1 MVLDKE
7 STIPLYYQLAERLR
21 EQMQVG
27 ELQAGDQL
35 PSERELSESMG
46 VSRMTARQA
55 LAYLI
60 RAGLLVVKPGIGTFV
75 AEPKLTHDVLHLFGF
90 SEETARQG
98 SLVTSTVLEQAIV
111 KPPMRVVDALQLAR
125 EANTVKIVRLRQAN
139 HIPLLL
145 ETSFISARL
154 CPGLEHADLAVNSLY
169 ALLEQTYGLHLQQA
183 HQTFEATLA
192 NSYEQQLFNL
202 PAGAAMLLAEGIAY
216 SDGQQP
222 VEYFK
227 AIYRGDR
234 FKFTLESRRE
244 HAVTELQGLSQMRVV
259 LR

>member
-1 MVLDKE
+1 MALDKQ
-7 STIPLYYQLAERLR
+7 SPIPLYYQLAERLR
-21 EQMQVG
+21 EQMQAG

-75 AEPKLTHDVLHLFGF
+75 AEPKLAYDVLHLLGF
-90 SEETARQG
+90 SEGTARQG

-111 KPPMRVVDALQLAR
+111 TPPARVVEALQLDQA
-125 EANTVKIVRLRQAN
+125 ASTIKIVRLRQAN
-139 HIPLLL
+139 LVPLLL
-145 ETSFISARL
+145 ETSFIPAKL
-154 CPGLEHADLAVNSLY
+154 CSGLECADLAANSLY
-169 ALLEQTYGLHLQQA
+169 ALLEQTYSIRLAQA
-183 HQTFEATLA
+183 RQTFEATIA
-192 NSYEQQLFNL
+192 NAYEQQLFNL
-202 PAGAAMLLAEGIAY
+202 PVNAAMILAEGVAY
-216 SDGQQP
+216 SDRQQP

-234 FKFTLESRRE
+234 FKFTLESQR
-244 HAVTELQGLSQMRVV
+244 AGAASELQNLAQMSVI